1 MLKFGRDVRMNKN
14 KILAIT
20 ISSVVA
26 AGLIIGLSF
35 YAYNYNK
42 NMPKPQKK
50 VEQVKVNKQ
59 NTKANTSNNE
69 VDKSKEVKVDNTKK
83 DDKTSTDHSVKDL
96 NSQSPNNFEV
106 QGDSWNSYDSY
117 VLSPTV
123 TQLDKTDY
131 DTDYW
136 WNTSEANLL
145 EHLKNEYE
153 KYKDPNIKIIL
164 DNAKNIPEYLIDMA
178 VMHPE
183 YIPYVAGYQER
194 KLNQPIDISKYYEK
208 GRIPLFEQYDKQW
221 GYDQYGLGPIAMDG
235 CGPTS
240 LAMVIV
246 GLTGNIKVNPR
257 VVAEYGQAHGSYTP
271 NVGSNSLLMTN
282 VAEHFGLVP
291 HRIQP
296 DQVVENLKE
305 GRPIIAALGPGKF
318 TLSGHVIVLV
328 GITKDGK
335 IIINNP
341 DSVVYSREAWNL
353 STITD
358 CARGFWSYTKA

>member
-1 MLKFGRDVRMNKN
+1 MNKK
-14 KILAIT
+14 KILAIA
-20 ISSVVA
+20 ISSAVA

-42 NMPKPQKK
+42 NMPKPQKQN
-50 VEQVKVNKQ
+50 VQVV
-59 NTKANTSNNE
+59 KANDQSTQVNTSKNE
-69 VDKSKEVKVDNTKK
+69 NTKK
-83 DDKTSTDHSVKDL
+83 PEVEENNVNKDSKKSIDHSVNDL
-96 NSQSPNNFEV
+96 NTKSPNNFEV
-106 QGDSWNSYDSY
+106 QGNSWNSYDSY

-123 TQLDKTDY
+123 TQLDKTDF
-131 DTDYW
+131 DTKYW
-136 WNTSEANLL
+136 WDTSEANLL
-145 EHLKNEYE
+145 QQLQNEYE

-183 YIPYVAGYQER
+183 YIPFVAGYMNR
-194 KLNQPIDISKYYEK
+194 KLNQPIDISKYYVK

-246 GLTGNIKVNPR
+246 GLTGNTKINPR

-271 NVGSNSLLMTN
+271 NVGSNALLMTN

-291 HRIQP
+291 QRIQP
-296 DQVVENLKE
+296 NQVIENLKE
-305 GRPIIAALGPGKF
+305 GHPIIAALGPGKF

>member
-1 MLKFGRDVRMNKN
+1 MNKT

-20 ISSVVA
+20 ISSAIA

-50 VEQVKVNKQ
+50 IEQVNVNEQ
-59 NTKANTSNNE
+59 NIKDNNT
-69 VDKSKEVKVDNTKK
+69 VKVGAKIPDAQQNNIKK
-83 DDKTSTDHSVKDL
+83 ENVKNTDHSVKDL

-106 QGDSWNSYDSY
+106 QGNSWNSYDSY

-123 TQLDKTDY
+123 TQLDKTDF

-136 WNTSEANLL
+136 WNTSESNLL
-145 EHLKNEYE
+145 EHLKDEYQ

-183 YIPYVAGYQER
+183 YIPYVAGYQNR

-208 GRIPLFEQYDKQW
+208 GKIPLFEQYDKQW
-221 GYDQYGLGPIAMDG
+221 GYDKYGLGPIAMDG

-240 LAMVIV
+240 LAMVVV
-246 GLTGNIKVNPR
+246 GVTGNTKVNPR

-271 NVGSNSLLMTN
+271 NVGSNALLMTS
-282 VAEHFGLVP
+282 VAEHFGLTP
-291 HRIQP
+291 HRIQAN
-296 DQVVENLKE
+296 QVVENLKE